1 MTEIDTIIKALDD
14 MTNDRLATIEKWQR
28 VGDAIMLCATGKAAP
43 LSDSDVCGVIA
54 ELRAQVAELWTQLTE
69 RDAHLA
75 GWMHVVDQRN
85 AQIAELQAKVAK
97 CKCTDDFGNVAE

>member
-14 MTNDRLATIEKWQR
+14 MTKDRLATIEKWQR

-54 ELRAQVAELWTQLTE
+54 ELRAQVAK
-69 RDAHLA
+69 
-75 GWMHVVDQRN
+75 
-85 AQIAELQAKVAK
+85 LQAKVAK